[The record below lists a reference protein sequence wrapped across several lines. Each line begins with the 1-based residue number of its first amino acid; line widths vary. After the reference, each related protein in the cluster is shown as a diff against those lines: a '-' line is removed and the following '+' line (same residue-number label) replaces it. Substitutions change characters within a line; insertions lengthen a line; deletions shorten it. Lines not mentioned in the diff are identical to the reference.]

1 MNQNNAPRVTL
12 IISLVIHVVILSSL
26 PLFKNI
32 PQKKELTNIEVTY
45 KSHTG
50 KKSKRDRGGI
60 SEKFLSVKQKKL
72 PKTALPQDRPEI
84 EQYHKIDL
92 SEFSKPKEAITISKP
107 KLPTFAKQKISLK
120 NLPVEMS
127 KDPVYLGYR
136 DIVRKKIQDRV
147 YYYSDQFFYFDY
159 PREGKIFVSFTITS
173 DGKLKELSILEDKSS
188 ADDILKRIVLTA
200 IKKSSPFQRFPKDL
214 KYDERSFNLEIS
226 FETR

>member
-12 IISLVIHVVILSSL
+12 VISLVIHVVILSSL

-32 PQKKELTNIEVTY
+32 PQKKELTNIEVIY
-45 KSHTG
+45 KSSTG

-60 SEKFLSVKQKKL
+60 SKRFLSVEQKKL
-72 PKTALPQDRPEI
+72 PKAAIPQDRPEI

-92 SEFSKPKEAITISKP
+92 SKFSKPKETITISKP
-107 KLPTFAKQKISLK
+107 KLSTFAKQKISLK

-136 DIVRKKIQDRV
+136 DIVRKRIQDRV
-147 YYYSDQFFYFDY
+147 YYYSDQYFYFDY

-226 FETR
+226 FEIK